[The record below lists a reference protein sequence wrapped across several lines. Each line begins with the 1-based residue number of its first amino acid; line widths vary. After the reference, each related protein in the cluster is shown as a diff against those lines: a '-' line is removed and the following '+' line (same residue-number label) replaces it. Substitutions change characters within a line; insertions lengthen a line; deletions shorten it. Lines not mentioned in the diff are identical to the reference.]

1 MQANIC
7 IANISFQPL
16 PFSIYFFVL
25 CLDYN
30 LVGNQANW
38 SDTMYELCIACQ
50 YSDFHLLNFVANFFF
65 LNRYLVTEL
74 QYATIDLGNGILSV
88 LNNVLI
94 TDVSDVINGQ
104 YG

>member
-1 MQANIC
+1 M
-7 IANISFQPL
+7 
-16 PFSIYFFVL
+16 
-25 CLDYN
+25 
-30 LVGNQANW
+30 
-38 SDTMYELCIACQ
+38 
-50 YSDFHLLNFVANFFF
+50 
-65 LNRYLVTEL
+65 TEL